1 MSVAELPAVE
11 VTPALLDAVAQLPT
25 ARTVHHCG
33 QAFAV
38 SPFDLYAAC
47 PVCGKRVKVRAF
59 GGGLDVE
66 DVFDAVFAWM
76 NQPGAA
82 AAAEK
87 RRQEIAA
94 DEG

>member
-1 MSVAELPAVE
+1 MTVAELPAVE
-11 VTPALLDAVAQLPT
+11 VSPAILDAIAQLPT
-25 ARTVHHCG
+25 SRTVHHCG
-33 QAFAV
+33 EASTV
-38 SPFDLYAAC
+38 SPFDLYASC
-47 PVCGKRVKVRAF
+47 PHCGKRVKVRAF

-87 RRQEIAA
+87 RRREIAA